1 MSRLHSGCRC
11 PFRPKH
17 GVLTQPARGRGCVV
31 CPRLCDSPRL
41 TGDVSLG
48 VGTFPVQRSRFA
60 ALVGPGAR
68 CGPASPRY
76 GRGRRSRHAAN
87 RRMTNRTRL
96 QRRSPRLAHFSG
108 RKGAACPAHLDRAS
122 RSRCQA
128 SVSSHRGWVAT
139 RRKRSNGVR
148 PRAVRASPSAPASRS
163 TVIAFALRFAAA
175 LCSGVMPRL
184 SRASIFAPAAIKA
197 STVAA
202 LPLDAASVL
211 FFSCHFSFAFRRFL
225 RK

>member
-1 MSRLHSGCRC
+1 MPPIRHSRESGN
-11 PFRPKH
+11 P
-17 GVLTQPARGRGCVV
+17 G
-31 CPRLCDSPRL
+31 
-41 TGDVSLG
+41 G
-48 VGTFPVQRSRFA
+48 VG
-60 ALVGPGAR
+60 LGAM

-202 LPLDAASVL
+202 LPLDAASIL